1 MEISL
6 TRGSGLWLVLERSKA
21 EKSSAPPSVLGSWAK
36 SHTHSWLLGSQPY
49 VTVTSRNLLENA
61 QLSKHTQSAIKLLP
75 LPPRYD
81 LQLSQLRPRMSFC
94 SAFQI
99 GKSH

>member
-49 VTVTSRNLLENA
+49 VTVTSRNLLEK
-61 QLSKHTQSAIKLLP
+61 LSCQNTLNLRSNFSLCPQGMTFSC
-75 LPPRYD
+75 
-81 LQLSQLRPRMSFC
+81 LS
-94 SAFQI
+94 
-99 GKSH
+99 